1 MAIHVV
7 MEPPVSAGKNASE
20 GAVFVRD
27 GFYFFGFIAPLLWML
42 WHRLWVLAAV
52 TFAVTLALGAV
63 GEWSGLIAALPLL
76 SLLISLYVGLEGGAL
91 RVAALRRAGWRQWGV
106 IEADTIEDAELRYL
120 YAADDVAEETLS
132 APVTI
137 APTAAPRQP
146 PSGAALGL
154 LHYPGRN

>member
-7 MEPPVSAGKNASE
+7 MEPPASAGKTASE

-42 WHRLWVLAAV
+42 WHRLWVLAAL

-63 GEWSGLIAALPLL
+63 GEWTELIAAVPLL

-106 IEADTIEDAELRYL
+106 IEADTIEDAEIRYL
-120 YAADDVAEETLS
+120 YAADDDADETQPT
-132 APVTI
+132 PVTI
-137 APTAAPRQP
+137 APAASPRPQ

-154 LHYPGRN
+154 LHYPGRH

>member
-7 MEPPVSAGKNASE
+7 MEPPASAGKTASE

-42 WHRLWVLAAV
+42 WHRLWVLAAL

-63 GEWSGLIAALPLL
+63 GEWTELIAAVPLL

-91 RVAALRRAGWRQWGV
+91 RVAALRRAGWHQWGV
-106 IEADTIEDAELRYL
+106 IEADTIEDAEIRYL
-120 YAADDVAEETLS
+120 YAANDDADETRPT
-132 APVTI
+132 PVTI
-137 APTAAPRQP
+137 APAASPRPQ

-154 LHYPGRN
+154 LHYPGRH